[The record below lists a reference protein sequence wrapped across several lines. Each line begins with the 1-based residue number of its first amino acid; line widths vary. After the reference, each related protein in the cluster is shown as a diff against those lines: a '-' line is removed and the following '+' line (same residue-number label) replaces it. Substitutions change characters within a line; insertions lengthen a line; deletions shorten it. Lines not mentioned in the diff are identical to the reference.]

1 MIDFFPPDLPTDPV
15 VLTGL
20 GGFVA
25 CLVLVGAAELIW
37 PARRGAGGAA
47 NRIMVNFG
55 LGLANSA
62 MMLLMPLSSLA
73 AAGVAI
79 ASGWG
84 LFQWIAAPWW
94 VMLPA
99 VVAVRSLSGYGMHWL
114 FHNVALLWPLHA
126 VHHRDDAIDLSTSFR
141 AHPGNYLLS
150 SAVNFAVVLALGP
163 AILIAVLS
171 DLVLLAGGLFHHAN
185 LRLPDQ
191 ASVRL
196 ERWLV
201 TPRMHLVHHARE
213 RSLHDSNYGEL
224 FSVWDHLFGTYR
236 ASPAEEFAI
245 GVAPA
250 NSPHA
255 QPEQA
260 GRK

>member
-1 MIDFFPPDLPTDPV
+1 MIDFLSPDLPNDPV
-15 VLTGL
+15 VLTGI

-25 CLVLVGAAELIW
+25 SFGLIAVAELIW
-37 PARRGAGGAA
+37 PARRGAAGSA
-47 NRIMVNFG
+47 NRIVINFG
-55 LGLANSA
+55 LGLANTA
-62 MMLLMPLSSLA
+62 MLLLIPLSSLA
-73 AAGVAI
+73 AAGLAI
-79 ASGWG
+79 AWGWG
-84 LFQWIAAPWW
+84 LFQWISAPWW
-94 VMLPA
+94 VALPA
-99 VVAVRSLSGYGMHWL
+99 LIFVRSLSGYVMHWL
-114 FHNVALLWPLHA
+114 LHNVDLLWPLHA
-126 VHHRDDAIDLSTSFR
+126 VHHRDDSIDLSTTFR
-141 AHPGNYLLS
+141 AHPGNHLLS

-163 AILIAVLS
+163 AILIAMLS
-171 DLVLLAGGLFHHAN
+171 DLVLLAAGLFHHAN

-191 ASVRL
+191 ASARL

-213 RSLHDSNYGEL
+213 RTLHDSNYGEL

-236 ASPAEEFAI
+236 ASPAEKFAI

-255 QPEQA
+255 QHEQA